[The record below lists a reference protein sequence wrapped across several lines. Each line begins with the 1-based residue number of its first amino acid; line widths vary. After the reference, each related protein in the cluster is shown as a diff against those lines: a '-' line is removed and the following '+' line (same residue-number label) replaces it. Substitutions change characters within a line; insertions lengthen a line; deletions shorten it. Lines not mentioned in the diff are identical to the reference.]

1 MTVSD
6 QIIAVIEAL
15 CEKFG
20 VVIDWT
26 SANVLPYIEQ
36 LAGRFIQYEIWT
48 SVAWMVILPLIA
60 MGFWIFVK
68 PLYKKADEEY
78 WDEDNAWAWAWGFV
92 LAFAIGTTIASVIV
106 ICCQTFDIIEAIT
119 IPEKIIIDYIGTFM
133 N

>member
-20 VVIDWT
+20 IVIDWT

-48 SVAWMVILPLIA
+48 SVARMIFWIIVTVAIWIIAKWFCKKASEDDWDCDYGWFWGAIFSLIFAIIITIITLIA
-60 MGFWIFVK
+60 I
-68 PLYKKADEEY
+68 P
-78 WDEDNAWAWAWGFV
+78 
-92 LAFAIGTTIASVIV
+92 
-106 ICCQTFDIIEAIT
+106 CQTLDIIEAIT
-119 IPEKIIIDYIGTFM
+119 IPEKTIIDYISTFM